1 MNRLARTF
9 TLSACTLAAALL
21 ISACGGGT
29 AGDTVAPTATISA
42 AASTVA
48 GNVTFTFKFSESVG
62 TSFSVED
69 LVVANGTP
77 GGLTKVDATTYTVDV
92 TPTGATAPTVTLPA
106 GKVFDLANNPNAV
119 AVIKTYDPNAIVG
132 TGDTGN
138 CATTSSVSCFGFED
152 STVIFEPFGGLAS
165 TGTVTDPAGGTN
177 KVLQVVKL
185 PLVGGVGSE
194 DWAGVTLHTSAGHTA
209 PFTSPAVAF
218 ASSKLITLRVLSP
231 AAGKPI
237 TLKVEN
243 SSNPGANMLKTVNS
257 TKAHEWET
265 LTFDFATPTQ
275 SSGINN
281 AFVASTVF
289 DVISV
294 FPNFMVPE
302 TADASYYF
310 DELTYA
316 TGASGGGAAAAPTT
330 APTTTIP
337 SGAVTIYS
345 DATTVTGLDSCPN
358 WGQATVCGGEQT
370 IAGNKVLKYSALTY
384 EGIDWAANAK
394 DVSAKGKLHIDFWT
408 PDLTSVKVSI
418 ISAGKENAYTQ
429 TLTTGGWNG
438 VDIDL
443 SNYTVP
449 DLKAIIQ
456 MKLESTT
463 PGTLF
468 VDNIYF
474 WGTAAAGGGAAA
486 TAPTTAPTTTI
497 PSGSVTIY
505 SDAATVTGFDSCPNW
520 GQATVCGGEQTIAGN
535 KVLKYSALTY
545 EGLDWAASA
554 QDVSAKGKLH
564 IDFWTPDLTSVKV
577 SIISAGKENAY
588 TQTLTTG
595 SWNGVDIDLSN
606 YTVPDL
612 KAIIQIK
619 LEATTP
625 GTIFVDNIYFW
636 GTGTSSGGTTPNPT
650 AAMGSAGAVTIPVA
664 TAGDPIGFV
673 VTGDAVFAGDYSGP
687 VDSLGHHALWVG
699 ATSTGIASNGNIGY
713 YNDPLMDTSAQKI
726 DVIGWVAGTVDNLGG
741 VGGFFRTF
749 VLTGPQSTFAN
760 SYMGLFVNAPNN
772 GIVNVSP
779 YGNIKLKVWGP
790 PEMYQ
795 QNNFNPGLEL
805 ILAGPKVAGC
815 TTTGSG
821 GTEIAKTFTANL
833 KIGAGSTYKVPL
845 AGTWTVKGV
854 CGSDS
859 SGTAVASVL
868 GGLARVVVN
877 VPAASFNFTN
887 AAAKAQPS
895 DPTMYPVGVQLGPI
909 AFTVN

>member
-275 SSGINN
+275 SSGVNN

-337 SGAVTIYS
+337 SGSVTIYS
-345 DATTVTGLDSCPN
+345 DAATVTGLDSCPN

-474 WGTAAAGGGAAA
+474 WGTAAAAGGGAAA

-650 AAMGSAGAVTIPVA
+650 AAMGSAGPVTIPVA
-664 TAGDPIGFV
+664 AAADSFGFILAS
-673 VTGDAVFAGDYSGP
+673 DAIFAGDYIGP
-687 VDSLGHHALWVG
+687 IDSLGNHALFAG
-699 ATSTGIASNGNIGY
+699 ATVTGAASNGNIGF
-713 YNDPLMDTSAQKI
+713 YNDPAMSTSTQKLEEG
-726 DVIGWVAGTVDNLGG
+726 GWVSGSSDQPG
-741 VGGFFRTF
+741 VPNFFRYF
-749 VLTGPQSTFAN
+749 VFTGTGTAFAN
-760 SYMGLFVNAPNN
+760 SYMGLFANAPNN
-772 GIVNVSP
+772 GTVNVST
-779 YGNIKLKVWGP
+779 YGSIKFKLWGP
-790 PEMYQ
+790 ASMYEQ
-795 QNNFNPGLEL
+795 SNFNPVVEM

-833 KIGAGSTYKVPL
+833 KIGAGSAYKLSL
-845 AGTWTVKGV
+845 ANWTVKGV
-854 CGSDS
+854 CGSDTTQ
-859 SGTAVASVL
+859 TASASVL
-868 GGLARVVVN
+868 SALARVVVN
-877 VPAASFNFTN
+877 VPGSSFNFTN
-887 AAAKAQPS
+887 ANPG
-895 DPTMYPVGVQLGPI
+895 TPVSYSTGVNLGPI
-909 AFTVN
+909 GFTNN